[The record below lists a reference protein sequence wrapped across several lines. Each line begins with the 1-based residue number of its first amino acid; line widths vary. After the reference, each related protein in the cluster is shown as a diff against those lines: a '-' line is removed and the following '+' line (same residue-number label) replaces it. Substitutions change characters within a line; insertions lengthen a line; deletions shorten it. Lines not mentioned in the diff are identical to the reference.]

1 VASVGFSVGSRCRP
15 SREIENEWRWLPLG
29 DPLTR
34 GSAGNHPLRL
44 YDSTDTLVCLKNVTD
59 QPRKYKAY
67 LCHPEGDCILAKG
80 AVDPHQVS
88 AFDIG
93 RLRSEFRVPSLE
105 WGVRRKAPSDGG
117 FGDCPGRGSNPHGP
131 FGPQDF
137 KSRASGVS
145 ATRAS

>member
-34 GSAGNHPLRL
+34 ESAGNHPLRL

-105 WGVRRKAPSDGG
+105 WGVRRKAPW
-117 FGDCPGRGSNPHGP
+117 GRGLWGVPGAGIEPARAFRPTGFSGLSRGP
-131 FGPQDF
+131 V
-137 KSRASGVS
+137 SG
-145 ATRAS
+145 